1 MVEANSEIAA
11 PAAPRAGL
19 AIASLVLGILA
30 CVLSL
35 IVVGALLGVVG
46 LGLGVAHIIGK
57 RGPNKLAWWGI
68 GLSGFGI
75 VAGLSLGAVYLHM
88 IKSIGGTRE
97 DFSAWEGVAA
107 PDITVTTLD
116 GRTARLSEFRGKRV
130 VIDFWATWCGPCVRE
145 IPHFVKLYN
154 ETSRDDLVIIGISD
168 ESEATLRPF
177 VGEKGMNYL
186 IASAKN
192 LPMPFSDV
200 DAIPTTFFID
210 RSGVIQSVLVG
221 AREFDELKR
230 EALAPDYAGEPKPAP
245 QKPSTGPKTGH

>member
-1 MVEANSEIAA
+1 METNSEIAA
-11 PAAPRAGL
+11 PAAPQAGL
-19 AIASLVLGILA
+19 AIAGLVLGILA

-46 LGLGVAHIIGK
+46 LGLGIAQIIGK

-88 IKSIGGTRE
+88 MNSIGDTRE
-97 DFSAWEGVAA
+97 VFSAWEGVAA

-116 GRTARLSEFRGKRV
+116 GRTTRLSELRGKRV

-145 IPHFVKLYN
+145 IPHFVRLYN
-154 ETSRDDLVIIGISD
+154 ETSRNDLVIIGISD
-168 ESEATLRPF
+168 EIEVTLRPF

-186 IASAKN
+186 IASAKD
-192 LPMPFSDV
+192 LPMPYSEV

-210 RSGVIQSVLVG
+210 RNGVIQSVLVG
-221 AREFDELKR
+221 SREFDELKR
-230 EALAPDYAGEPKPAP
+230 NALAPDYTGEPKPVP
-245 QKPSTGPKTGH
+245 QKAGTGLKTGS